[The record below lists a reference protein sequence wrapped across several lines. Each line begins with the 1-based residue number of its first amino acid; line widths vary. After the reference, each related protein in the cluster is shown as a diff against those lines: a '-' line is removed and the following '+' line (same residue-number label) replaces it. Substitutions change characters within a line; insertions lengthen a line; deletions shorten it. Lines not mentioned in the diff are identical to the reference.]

1 MTGGLA
7 CLFLYL
13 VVFAEI
19 KLYTT
24 VGEGREVK
32 LYKGKCGGSE
42 KSHYPETIKTGA
54 GEGRNES
61 SCLSVW
67 WSV

>member
-13 VVFAEI
+13 VAFAEI

-24 VGEGREVK
+24 VGEAREVK
-32 LYKGKCGGSE
+32 VYKGKGGGSE
-42 KSHYPETIKTGA
+42 KSHSPETIKNG
-54 GEGRNES
+54 S
-61 SCLSVW
+61 W
-67 WSV
+67 